1 MTRDEWEAQTR
12 DSAEYRR
19 AASVLDMLSDFRRKV
34 AELERSPALSTDAGQ
49 LAKLDRMAAQLDR
62 MAD

>member
-19 AASVLDMLSDFRRKV
+19 AVSVLDMLSDFRR
-34 AELERSPALSTDAGQ
+34 
-49 LAKLDRMAAQLDR
+49 MAAQLDR